1 VLEGVFLA
9 MVILAAVAITGASG
23 YLIHALY
30 RR

>member
-9 MVILAAVAITGASG
+9 VVILAAVAIAGASG
-23 YLIHALY
+23 YVIHAVY